1 MGMQSHLPRLHPAA
15 LVAATLV
22 LAGCASFSPDGGLN
36 AVSDLTTERIGQPV
50 EFKAG
55 ADNSGTVTRLLAAP
69 LTPDSAV
76 QIALLNNRA
85 LQASL
90 AELGVAEADLV
101 QAGRMRNPGF
111 SFGRMRGGDDVEI
124 ERSIGFDLVGLLTI
138 PLRSEIEG
146 RRFEQ
151 AKLRA
156 AAEAVRTAVETRKAW
171 FNAVAAG
178 QTADYMEQVGTAAEA
193 GAQLA
198 QRMAGVGNW
207 SKLDQARE
215 QVFYAEAT
223 AQIARARHNA
233 RAAREQLTRLL
244 GAWGQQLNFT
254 LPERLPELPDS
265 VRAEDEIERLA
276 VEQRLDLHMA
286 RRDAEAT
293 AKALG
298 LTRATGFVNV
308 LHAEYANKSETGE
321 PRANGY
327 EIDIELPIFDWGQT
341 RTRRAQASYMQSVHR
356 AADTAI
362 RARSE
367 VREAYSAY
375 RTAYDLAKHYRDE
388 VVPLRKLISE
398 EMVLRYNGMLIGVFE
413 LLADSRAQVA
423 SVNTA
428 IEAQRDYWLA
438 QSDLQMALSGA
449 GGTGGPA
456 LQMRGAGA
464 ATDAG
469 GAGH

>member
-1 MGMQSHLPRLHPAA
+1 MGMQPHLPRLHPAA
-15 LVAATLV
+15 LVATTLV

-50 EFKAG
+50 HFQ
-55 ADNSGTVTRLLAAP
+55 ADADSSATVTRLLAAP

-90 AELGVAEADLV
+90 AELGIAEADLV

-124 ERSIGFDLVGLLTI
+124 ERSIGFDLIGLLTI

-171 FNAVAAG
+171 FNAVAAA
-178 QTADYMEQVGTAAEA
+178 QTADYMEQVGSAAEA
-193 GAQLA
+193 GAELA

-233 RAAREQLTRLL
+233 RAAREQLARLL

-254 LPERLPELPDS
+254 LPERLPELPGS
-265 VRAEDEIERLA
+265 VRAEDDIERLA
-276 VEQRLDLHMA
+276 VDQRLDLHLA

-308 LHAEYANKSETGE
+308 LHAEYANKSETGAS
-321 PRANGY
+321 RANGY

-356 AADTAI
+356 AADVAI

-398 EMVLRYNGMLIGVFE
+398 EMVLRYSGMLIGVFE

-423 SVNTA
+423 SVNAA

-438 QSDLQMALSGA
+438 QGDMQMALSG
-449 GGTGGPA
+449 TGGA
-456 LQMRGAGA
+456 MLQMRGAAA